1 MTVSAAT
8 PPVVWACP
16 TGTISY
22 LNDGTD
28 HWGRSAV
35 ISGAV
40 PLTLLFTR
48 FSMQYHRL
56 HAFSCSTVA
65 CIDKRTLDDAMNGLS
80 SYSSDAPMALTSS
93 TGIILIEESNAGIEV
108 QGWSATWTSPKT
120 GQCALA
126 RRETLGRAL

>member
-48 FSMQYHRL
+48 FSMRYHRL
-56 HAFSCSTVA
+56 HVFSCSTVA

-80 SYSSDAPMALTSS
+80 SYSSDVPMMALTSS
-93 TGIILIEESNAGIEV
+93 TGIILIEEWLAYIPVPS
-108 QGWSATWTSPKT
+108 WSATWTSPKT
-120 GQCALA
+120 GQCA